1 MCVRVYVCICVLY
14 LCVCIWI
21 YVFSKMFR
29 ANLSLKSEMSLLK
42 ILKIELL
49 FFKTGFSLFRVKFS
63 IAKNLERMC

>member
-1 MCVRVYVCICVLY
+1 
-14 LCVCIWI
+14 
-21 YVFSKMFR
+21 MFR